1 MSENVVKKDVIYLD
15 VEDDITDI
23 VNKIKKSK
31 ERIIAIVPPKNL
43 GSLRSAVNLRLLA
56 RSAEKADKKIVIVS
70 NNKALRPMCA
80 IAKIPITQSLHSKPE
95 VPEIDAI
102 KVDDDEIIDGGKLP
116 IADFSGGTLEDKENE
131 ILNNLDIDESIDDNK
146 DFKPKAAKSA
156 KTPKIPD
163 FKKFRKKAFIIG
175 GLSIAVIVFLVW
187 ATVFA
192 PSAKVIISAKT
203 NSISLKEKVK
213 LVNSDTLEDA
223 QKGVLATKTES
234 LEQNN
239 EVTVDATGKK
249 DIGEA
254 SKGNITLSQSS
265 ESEAVTVLKG
275 TAFSAGGCN
284 FVTTSNATIP
294 GVKVRSGNL
303 IAGSTTVGIQATEI
317 GEKCN
322 LSPQTY
328 ISAVEGVSAK
338 GEALSGG
345 TKKTISVVSQNDI
358 NNAKQQLAKKSDNNI
373 ESQLLSKI
381 DNNFIAIKDSYKAT
395 AENPVASPSVNEEAS
410 NGKVTVKSKVVHNIL
425 AIKRDS
431 LATFIENQAKQKIGK
446 VENQKIYDNG
456 VKKIA
461 LTNYSDKEITASTEV
476 KVGPEIKESEL
487 RSKIADKKTGEV
499 QSILE
504 KIEGV
509 NKVEVKF
516 SYFWVNKIPKD
527 NDKLSIEFTV
537 E

>member
-80 IAKIPITQSLHSKPE
+80 IAKIPIAQSLHNKPE

-116 IADFSGGTLEDKENE
+116 IADFSGDTLEDKENE

-146 DFKPKAAKSA
+146 DFKSKADKSA

-187 ATVFA
+187 ATMFA

-213 LVNSDTLEDA
+213 LVNSDTLEDV

-254 SKGNITLSQSS
+254 SKGTITLSQSS

-395 AENPVASPSVNEEAS
+395 AENPVASPSVNEAS

-487 RSKIADKKTGEV
+487 RTKIADKKTGEV